1 MRGGGQVQAEGV
13 DEHDDGEALRH
24 EAGAHRPVRELLID
38 DGEGLVH
45 RLGVRGSR
53 RDVDDRGQP
62 VEEQFPCP
70 CAEGEAPADEE
81 GVLAPA
87 RSGGAVAAAKRG
99 AAGTGA
105 ATSVLLAAS
114 PLLDG
119 VTGRYVEDN
128 QEARIVR
135 GDEEGRVGGVAVHAL
150 DPETADRLWE
160 YAAAFSRTV

>member
-1 MRGGGQVQAEGV
+1 MQAEGV
-13 DEHDDGEALRH
+13 DEYDDGEALRH
-24 EAGAHRPVRELLID
+24 EADGHRPVRELLID
-38 DGEGLVH
+38 DGEGLAH

-53 RDVDDRGQP
+53 RDVDDRGSRSRSSSR
-62 VEEQFPCP
+62 
-70 CAEGEAPADEE
+70 APKEKPPPMRR
-81 GVLAPA
+81 VLSPRPA
-87 RSGGAVAAAKRG
+87 RAVPSPAAAKRG

-119 VTGRYVEDN
+119 VTGRYCEGN

-135 GDEEGRVGGVAVHAL
+135 GDEEGRVGGVAAHAL

-160 YAAAFSRTV
+160 